1 MKMIIAILRDEDSE
15 NVSQALIDANL
26 RVTRIAST
34 GGFFR
39 RGSTTLMIGLAED
52 KVDEAIHLIRENCNP
67 PIEPGLKRATLFV
80 LDVAHFEQI

>member
-1 MKMIIAILRDEDSE
+1 MKMILSILRDEDSE
-15 NVSQALIDANL
+15 NVSHALVKSDY

-39 RGSTTLMIGLAED
+39 RGSTTLMIGVAND
-52 KVDEAIHLIRENCNP
+52 KVDDAIQVIRMACAP
-67 PIEPGLKRATLFV
+67 AIEPGMKRATLFV